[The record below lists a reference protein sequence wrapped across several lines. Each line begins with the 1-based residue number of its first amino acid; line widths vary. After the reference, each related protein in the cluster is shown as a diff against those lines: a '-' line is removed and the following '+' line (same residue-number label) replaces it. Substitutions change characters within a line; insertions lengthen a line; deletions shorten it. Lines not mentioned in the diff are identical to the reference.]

1 MPEPEDIQTVEG
13 AADLITGLPGED
25 TPGAAGQTPANEEN
39 AEVAAFKAK
48 ALDEVAKRQAIE
60 EDNRRL
66 NEQILAMANP
76 PQTPQAPKDVFD
88 GIEGYENVTVDQVR
102 QSQAENRQ
110 NQAEQT
116 QQLLMGLQY
125 QNFTNA
131 NPDYSEIVGTVGPT
145 GRLECAKPLKELM
158 KDIPAM
164 RGLAKVLAVNPAA
177 APYAYAMVKQH
188 KELKEL
194 QAQQT
199 ANTEHQAQVNV
210 DNTLAP
216 LSPAAVGGGGS
227 VQGAPSEKQ
236 VNEAFDRALAGDFG

>member
-1 MPEPEDIQTVEG
+1 MAEPEDIQTVEG
-13 AADLITGLPGED
+13 AADLITGLPGDD

-48 ALDEVAKRQAIE
+48 ALDEVSKRQGVE
-60 EDNRRL
+60 EELRRV
-66 NEQILAMANP
+66 NEQLLIQANP
-76 PQTPQAPKDVFD
+76 PQTPEAPKGVFD
-88 GIEGYENVTVDQVR
+88 GMEDYENPTVGQIR
-102 QSQAENRQ
+102 QSQVENRQ

-116 QQLLMGLQY
+116 QRLLMGLQY

-145 GRLECAKPLKELM
+145 GRLECAEPLNELM
-158 KDIPAM
+158 KDIPTM
-164 RGLAKVLAVNPAA
+164 RGLANVLAVNPAA

-194 QAQQT
+194 KAQQT
-199 ANTEHQAQVNV
+199 ANTEHQAQVGV

-227 VQGAPSEKQ
+227 AQGEPTDEQ
-236 VNEAFDRALAGDFG
+236 VEVAFQRAEAGDFG